1 MHFTSPVHWA
11 EGLFLQPQHLQR
23 FQQNVAHDS
32 YALFALQQPYPYG
45 VIELELNEDALLEQ
59 RVEVRKLKAV
69 LSDGTLLDVPH
80 NASVPPLT
88 VTTDLTS
95 KLNAP
100 TIEICLCVPL
110 LSTQHSNVCTKE
122 KNQGRYELSLEEVGD
137 ENRDQ
142 GLSEVTLVMR
152 RYHAFLCERSQV
164 PDQALALPLIQLNW
178 SSTEQGQLSLSLN
191 QHYMPPYLTVSATCP
206 LLHLGQELLLTLRQ
220 QQLQLQHQL
229 SERALENQV
238 FTAAEVIKL
247 QVLATLTGF
256 VAKAQCFLQPQLIT
270 PFAFYLELVELLSQ
284 LSILRPQVNL
294 QLKPYEHDN
303 ALPCCEQVV
312 RLIRLFLHEESNTE
326 CQIFDFEPH
335 TPNTQILRLT
345 QTAPLESNEIYLA
358 LHVDLPNT
366 SAAGTSAAGTSSA
379 GTGAAGTSA
388 AGTGAAGTSAAGTGA
403 AGTGGTGLT
412 LLQIAQTIE
421 SGDKFRLLDPASY
434 NERIRGVKLSY
445 LRYPPQYLPQSNFN
459 LLFRV
464 KTDES
469 VRVWHYIMSDKALL
483 LDYAP
488 ELWGP
493 IKAQLI
499 VVSPTH

>member
-1 MHFTSPVHWA
+1 MERPRHTNI
-11 EGLFLQPQHLQR
+11 GK
-23 FQQNVAHDS
+23 
-32 YALFALQQPYPYG
+32 
-45 VIELELNEDALLEQ
+45 LE
-59 RVEVRKLKAV
+59 RY
-69 LSDGTLLDVPH
+69 
-80 NASVPPLT
+80 
-88 VTTDLTS
+88 S
-95 KLNAP
+95 K
-100 TIEICLCVPL
+100 
-110 LSTQHSNVCTKE
+110 
-122 KNQGRYELSLEEVGD
+122 
-137 ENRDQ
+137 
-142 GLSEVTLVMR
+142 
-152 RYHAFLCERSQV
+152 FRSF
-164 PDQALALPLIQLNW
+164 QLNW

-358 LHVDLPNT
+358 LHLDLSTT
-366 SAAGTSAAGTSSA
+366 SAPETNGATSGS
-379 GTGAAGTSA
+379 GP
-388 AGTGAAGTSAAGTGA
+388 
-403 AGTGGTGLT
+403 T
-412 LLQIAQTIE
+412 LLQVAQTIE

>member
-1 MHFTSPVHWA
+1 MHFISPVHWA

-366 SAAGTSAAGTSSA
+366 SAAGTSAAGT
-379 GTGAAGTSA
+379 
-388 AGTGAAGTSAAGTGA
+388 
-403 AGTGGTGLT
+403 GGTGLT

>member
-1 MHFTSPVHWA
+1 MHFTPPVHWA

-23 FQQNVAHDS
+23 FQQNVAHDN
-32 YALFALQQPYPYG
+32 YTLFALHQPYPYG
-45 VIELELNEDALLEQ
+45 VIELELNEDALSEQ
-59 RVEVRKLKAV
+59 RVEVTKLKAV

-80 NASVPPLT
+80 NATIAPLQ
-88 VTTDLTS
+88 LTS
-95 KLNAP
+95 ELARTLQSE

-110 LSTQHSNVCTKE
+110 WSNQHSNICADS
-122 KNQGRYELSLEEVGD
+122 NLGRYELSTEEVGD
-137 ENRDQ
+137 ENKGL
-142 GLSEVTLVMR
+142 GLSEVTMVVR
-152 RYHAFLCERSQV
+152 RYHAFLCVRSQV
-164 PDQALALPLIQLNW
+164 PAQALALPLVQLNW
-178 SSTEQGQLSLSLN
+178 SSTEQGQLSLSCN
-191 QHYMPPYLTVSATCP
+191 RHYMPPYVTVSATCP
-206 LLHLGQELLLTLRQ
+206 LLHLGQDLLLTLRQ

-270 PFAFYLELVELLSQ
+270 PFALYLELVELLAR
-284 LSILRPQVNL
+284 LSILRPQVSL
-294 QLKPYEHDN
+294 QLPPYEHDN

-312 RLIRLFLHEESNTE
+312 RLIRLFLHEESSTE
-326 CQIFDFEPH
+326 CQIFDFVPH
-335 TPNTQILRLT
+335 TTNTQILRLT
-345 QTAPLESNEIYLA
+345 QSAPLESNEIYLA
-358 LHVDLPNT
+358 LHVDLAST
-366 SAAGTSAAGTSSA
+366 GDSSD
-379 GTGAAGTSA
+379 GPS
-388 AGTGAAGTSAAGTGA
+388 
-403 AGTGGTGLT
+403 

-421 SGDKFRLLDPASY
+421 SGNQFRLLDPASY

-493 IKAQLI
+493 ITAQLI
-499 VVSPTH
+499 VVSPTN

>member
-1 MHFTSPVHWA
+1 MHFTPSVHWA

-23 FQQNVAHDS
+23 FQHNVAHDN

-80 NASVPPLT
+80 NASIAPLQ
-88 VTTDLTS
+88 LTS
-95 KLNAP
+95 EFARTLTSE

-110 LSTQHSNVCTKE
+110 WSNQHSNICE
-122 KNQGRYELSLEEVGD
+122 GSNLGRYELSSEEVGD
-137 ENRDQ
+137 ENKGL
-142 GLSEVTLVMR
+142 GLSEVTLVLR
-152 RYHAFLCERSQV
+152 RYHAFLCVRSQV
-164 PDQALALPLIQLNW
+164 PDKALSLPLVQLNW
-178 SSTEQGQLSLSLN
+178 SSTEQVQLSLSCN
-191 QHYMPPYLTVSATCP
+191 RHYMPPYLTVSATCP

-358 LHVDLPNT
+358 LHLDLSTT
-366 SAAGTSAAGTSSA
+366 SAPETNGATSGS
-379 GTGAAGTSA
+379 GP
-388 AGTGAAGTSAAGTGA
+388 
-403 AGTGGTGLT
+403 T
-412 LLQIAQTIE
+412 LLQVAQTIE

-434 NERIRGVKLSY
+434 SERIRGVKLSY
-445 LRYPPQYLPQSNFN
+445 LRYPPQYLPHSDFN

-469 VRVWHYIMSDKALL
+469 VRVWHYIMSDKAIL

-499 VVSPTH
+499 VVNSTH